1 MSKHEEAIRDLMA
14 RICPRGVWGADGAVS
29 VAREEYAAA
38 RREAEE
44 LRGAFNR
51 ADKRLDIAN
60 AEIARLRAL
69 LKGALVRCPECGGT
83 CRICR
88 RCHDPMRSPVRGY
101 VPVEVEP

>member
-14 RICPRGVWGADGAVS
+14 RICPHGVWGADGAVS

-51 ADKRLDIAN
+51 ADKGLDIAN

-69 LKGALVRCPECGGT
+69 LKGALVPCPLCGE
-83 CRICR
+83 
-88 RCHDPMRSPVRGY
+88 SPVPSHYCMVVDGKGY
-101 VPVEVEP
+101 VSFEVEP